1 MDYTSFWV
9 LILFFS
15 TSGKRSWAKVEDLS
29 THKPLVLGSNP
40 SLAIV
45 FINKEQLGSRFTPK
59 GHYTNPSLA
68 IIFINKEQLGSR
80 FTPKRHYTNPSLA
93 IFLFNKAGIADAL

>member
-1 MDYTSFWV
+1 MEQW
-9 LILFFS
+9 
-15 TSGKRSWAKVEDLS
+15 

-59 GHYTNPSLA
+59 GHYTNSSLA
-68 IIFINKEQLGSR
+68 IFIINKEQLGSG
-80 FTPKRHYTNPSLA
+80 FTPRGVLHKSLPRHHFY
-93 IFLFNKAGIADAL
+93 

>member
-40 SLAIV
+40 SLAI
-45 FINKEQLGSRFTPK
+45 KPPAS
-59 GHYTNPSLA
+59 SL
-68 IIFINKEQLGSR
+68 E
-80 FTPKRHYTNPSLA
+80 
-93 IFLFNKAGIADAL
+93 

>member
-1 MDYTSFWV
+1 M
-9 LILFFS
+9 
-15 TSGKRSWAKVEDLS
+15 VEQW

-45 FINKEQLGSRFTPK
+45 
-59 GHYTNPSLA
+59 
-68 IIFINKEQLGSR
+68 FINKEQLGSR